1 MCVDKRR
8 RKDEEEEEIRHD
20 QDVIKKLNVAS
31 EFHIIK
37 VYGSM
42 NILKA
47 ISQRNYACIQMMC
60 VR

>member
-8 RKDEEEEEIRHD
+8 RRDEEEEEIRHD
-20 QDVIKKLNVAS
+20 HDVIKKLNVAS

-47 ISQRNYACIQMMC
+47 ISH
-60 VR
+60 